1 MRLVNPGFCL
11 WFSGSYSVFFFPL
24 LMNFEFRVINI
35 GAVETKQGNNCFLLF
50 DLSFLWGHKIWGTP
64 ECKGSTFTL
73 DPDVEHVM

>member
-1 MRLVNPGFCL
+1 MRLVNPGFCS

-50 DLSFLWGHKIWGTP
+50 VYLPFGDIKFGAHQSVKAAHLHLIRMWN
-64 ECKGSTFTL
+64 
-73 DPDVEHVM
+73 M